1 MLPLVILNTL
11 NIDWLPEIGYHL
23 LSHYRQQ
30 MEITEGIRLRKSIRG
45 YKPIP
50 APKEILMQILEIA
63 THAPS
68 TTNIQPWKFT
78 VLGGKTLDELKIAL
92 QEKFLAGEESQSDFG
107 PTPSYTG
114 VYRERQVA
122 LAKNLFQLMN
132 IARDDR
138 GKRIEW
144 DLKAFR
150 FFDAPNAIIISIDE
164 AVSNFLAILS
174 LGIVIQTI
182 ALTATDF
189 GLGTC
194 IERAPVD
201 YPKVI
206 RRITG
211 IPESEKIAIGIAIGY
226 PDWDFPANKLESS
239 REPSENITSWL
250 GV

>member
-1 MLPLVILNTL
+1 MELV
-11 NIDWLPEIGYHL
+11 
-23 LSHYRQQ
+23 
-30 MEITEGIRLRKSIRG
+30 EGIKLRKSIRG
-45 YKPIP
+45 YKPTP
-50 APKEILMQILEIA
+50 TPKELLIQILEIA
-63 THAPS
+63 NHAPS

-78 VLGGKTLDELKIAL
+78 VLGGKTLDELKNAL
-92 QEKFLAGEESQSDFG
+92 QEEMLAGEESKPDFG
-107 PTPSYTG
+107 PLLSYTG

-132 IARDDR
+132 IARDDK

-144 DLKAFR
+144 DLKVLR
-150 FFDAPNAIIISIDE
+150 FFDAPNAIIVSIDE

-182 ALTATDF
+182 ALAATTF

-194 IERAPVD
+194 IEQAPVS
-201 YPKVI
+201 YPEVI

-211 IPESEKIAIGIAIGY
+211 IPESQKIAIGIAIGY
-226 PDWDFPANKLESS
+226 PDWDFPANKLQSS
-239 REPSENITSWL
+239 REPLEDMITWL